1 MQGLE
6 LEIGRVAAGRQGQVQ
21 PAFAQGL
28 QQLRDTRQGLG
39 GGEMLAL
46 QLGVLADVFGARD
59 GELGPGV
66 EDLAGF
72 GAGAALELGFDVP
85 GEVGAVAFAQDDV
98 VAEGVDVFG
107 VEEET
112 VHVEEAGPDGREA
125 GAVLAVWFAQKQV
138 MTGCCLLGFECCHCC
153 RKLVLVLVLVLFF
166 ILLLTDRKLKD
177 VSTTVVSFSKQQQQI
192 PNLLR
197 SDRTHG
203 QSEVKDQG
211 RAALGRMCCIHGG

>member
-1 MQGLE
+1 
-6 LEIGRVAAGRQGQVQ
+6 
-21 PAFAQGL
+21 
-28 QQLRDTRQGLG
+28 
-39 GGEMLAL
+39 MLAL

-85 GEVGAVAFAQDDV
+85 GEIGAVAFAQDDV

-125 GAVLAVWFAQKQV
+125 GECVSGLALPQ
-138 MTGCCLLGFECCHCC
+138 
-153 RKLVLVLVLVLFF
+153 RK
-166 ILLLTDRKLKD
+166 
-177 VSTTVVSFSKQQQQI
+177 S
-192 PNLLR
+192 
-197 SDRTHG
+197 
-203 QSEVKDQG
+203 
-211 RAALGRMCCIHGG
+211 